1 MLVCHAR
8 SRGFE
13 PRFPRPILQLFPARP
28 ILSSLEAAD
37 PGVAKKTLLLSSVS
51 PHPPRLLWVA
61 SHREWVEIC
70 LPPLLITKDFVA
82 PSGEEKVDLYESEVR
97 NLNQQETSH
106 LTFDVP
112 FDDSAASFRP
122 LRMSSYS
129 YEF

>member
-1 MLVCHAR
+1 MGR
-8 SRGFE
+8 
-13 PRFPRPILQLFPARP
+13 
-28 ILSSLEAAD
+28 
-37 PGVAKKTLLLSSVS
+37 VS
-51 PHPPRLLWVA
+51 PRALH
-61 SHREWVEIC
+61 EWVEICIC

-82 PSGEEKVDLYESEVR
+82 PSASGEEKVDLYESEVR

-112 FDDSAASFRP
+112 FDDSAAIFRP